1 MESARKMS
9 ESTSRDEGTGWI
21 SNCTSGGPV
30 GHLLVARWDE
40 GLQLVTG
47 MAGVEREMENLFNAL
62 RPDSGMDKDHQQRI
76 KDKVFG
82 PTSFYVTEIR
92 PLASLKLVNLNSP
105 SASNQDLVAFS
116 VLVSTQPSTSR
127 PACGLDF
134 TLLVPS
140 SELY

>member
-1 MESARKMS
+1 
-9 ESTSRDEGTGWI
+9 
-21 SNCTSGGPV
+21 
-30 GHLLVARWDE
+30 
-40 GLQLVTG
+40 
-47 MAGVEREMENLFNAL
+47 MENLFNAL

-116 VLVSTQPSTSR
+116 VLVSTRSSTSR
-127 PACGLDF
+127 QSGLHIGLSRLRAVLTGSKTS
-134 TLLVPS
+134 TLQVRGNLRAPREEVFDKVCQNLEKEFGES
-140 SELY
+140 